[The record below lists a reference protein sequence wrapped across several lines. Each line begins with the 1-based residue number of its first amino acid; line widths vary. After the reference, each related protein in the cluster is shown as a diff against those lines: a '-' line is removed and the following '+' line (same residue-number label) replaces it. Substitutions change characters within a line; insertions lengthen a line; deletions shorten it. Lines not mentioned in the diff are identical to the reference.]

1 MIFYIF
7 LIIFILSILS
17 AIISIT
23 VKDILFSVLSLGFL
37 SLLASILFLLM
48 NAPDVA
54 ITEAAV
60 GAALTTVIYL
70 FGIRRTEREDK

>member
-7 LIIFILSILS
+7 LIIFILSIVS
-17 AIISIT
+17 AIISII
-23 VKDILFSVLSLGFL
+23 VKDILYSVLSLGFL

>member
-1 MIFYIF
+1 MIFWIF
-7 LIIFILSILS
+7 IFIFILSIIS
-17 AIISIT
+17 SIVSIT
-23 VKDILFSVLSLGFL
+23 AKDLLYSVLSLSLL
-37 SLLASILFLLM
+37 SLLTSILFFIL

-60 GAALTTVIYL
+60 GAALTTVIFI